1 MMNKRNIELSVL
13 NCNLIFDAIGLKE
26 KPFEAYQTAFLV
38 KILRGPLF
46 HFREI
51 LKMENVF
58 KTNIVFYICSLNSN
72 TAISA

>member
-38 KILRGPLF
+38 KILRGPYS
-46 HFREI
+46 R
-51 LKMENVF
+51 F
-58 KTNIVFYICSLNSN
+58 KIFIASQIALVVHQL
-72 TAISA
+72 